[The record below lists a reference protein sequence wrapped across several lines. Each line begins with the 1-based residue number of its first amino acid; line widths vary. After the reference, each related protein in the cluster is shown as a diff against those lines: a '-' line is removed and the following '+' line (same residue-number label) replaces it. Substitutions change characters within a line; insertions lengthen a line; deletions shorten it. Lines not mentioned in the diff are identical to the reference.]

1 MRCLVITLRILGNL
15 ILKVLSLNQLAN
27 LTLPFL
33 DPVLPFL
40 WSQLVK
46 EQLIIIV
53 DSELFQ
59 GFVYSADVTVLLLYQ
74 QAIFAC
80 QL

>member
-1 MRCLVITLRILGNL
+1 MRCLVVTLRILGDF

-27 LTLPFL
+27 LPLPFL

-46 EQLIIIV
+46 EQLVIIV

>member
-1 MRCLVITLRILGNL
+1 MRCLVVTLRILGNL
-15 ILKVLSLNQLAN
+15 IFKVLSLYQLAN
-27 LTLPFL
+27 LPLPFL

>member
-1 MRCLVITLRILGNL
+1 MRCLVVTLRILGNL
-15 ILKVLSLNQLAN
+15 ILKVLSLYQLAN

>member
-1 MRCLVITLRILGNL
+1 MRCLVITLRILGDL
-15 ILKVLSLNQLAN
+15 IFKVLSLYQLAN
-27 LTLPFL
+27 LTLSFL
-33 DPVLPFL
+33 DPVLPLL

-46 EQLIIIV
+46 EQLVIIV

>member
-1 MRCLVITLRILGNL
+1 MRCLVITLRILGDF

-27 LTLPFL
+27 LPLPFL
-33 DPVLPFL
+33 DPVLPLL

-46 EQLIIIV
+46 EQLVIIV

>member
-1 MRCLVITLRILGNL
+1 MRCLVITLRILGDF

-27 LTLPFL
+27 LPLPFL

-46 EQLIIIV
+46 EQLVIIV

>member
-1 MRCLVITLRILGNL
+1 MRCLVVTLRILGNL
-15 ILKVLSLNQLAN
+15 ILKVLSQYQLAN
-27 LTLPFL
+27 LPLSFL
-33 DPVLPFL
+33 DPVLPLL
-40 WSQLVK
+40 WSQLIQ
-46 EQLIIIV
+46 EQLVVIV

-59 GFVYSADVTVLLLYQ
+59 GFVYSADVTVLLLYK

>member
-1 MRCLVITLRILGNL
+1 MRCLVVTLRILGNL
-15 ILKVLSLNQLAN
+15 IFKVLSLYQLAN

-33 DPVLPFL
+33 DPVLPLL

-46 EQLIIIV
+46 EQLVIIV

-74 QAIFAC
+74 QAIFTC

>member
-1 MRCLVITLRILGNL
+1 MRCLVITLRILGDF

-27 LTLPFL
+27 LPLPFL

-46 EQLIIIV
+46 EQLVIIV

-74 QAIFAC
+74 QAIFTC

>member
-1 MRCLVITLRILGNL
+1 MRCLVVTLRILGDF

-46 EQLIIIV
+46 EQLVIIV

>member
-15 ILKVLSLNQLAN
+15 ILKVLSLYQLAN
-27 LTLPFL
+27 LPLPFL
-33 DPVLPFL
+33 DPVLPLL

-46 EQLIIIV
+46 EQLVIIV

-59 GFVYSADVTVLLLYQ
+59 CFVYSADVTVLLFYQ

>member
-1 MRCLVITLRILGNL
+1 MRCLVVTLRILGNL
-15 ILKVLSLNQLAN
+15 ILKVLSLYQLAN
-27 LTLPFL
+27 LPLPFL

-46 EQLIIIV
+46 EQLVIIV